1 MGRLDKLKRQAINEA
16 NIRVLGEQEEIDPYA
31 NKIYDPINDEW
42 VSKEE
47 DTELVGNSDNEEDYD
62 KEEWKN
68 RLHQR
73 LWAAIEDID
82 DDRETE
88 AAIKLNNEDVID
100 VLLSIV
106 NSLDDID
113 DYDDDDI
120 DDDGD
125 GPTTPWE
132 AIKYGLT
139 PKIKINDKKI
149 N

>member
-1 MGRLDKLKRQAINEA
+1 MKRIKLKESDIKRMVKRTLI
-16 NIRVLGEQEEIDPYA
+16 EQ
-31 NKIYDPINDEW
+31 
-42 VSKEE
+42 
-47 DTELVGNSDNEEDYD
+47 DN
-62 KEEWKN
+62 KEEWKD

-73 LWAAIEDID
+73 IWQTIEDID

-88 AAIKLNNEDVID
+88 ASIKLSNEDVID

>member
-1 MGRLDKLKRQAINEA
+1 MKRIKLKE
-16 NIRVLGEQEEIDPYA
+16 
-31 NKIYDPINDEW
+31 
-42 VSKEE
+42 
-47 DTELVGNSDNEEDYD
+47 SDI
-62 KEEWKN
+62 KRMVKRIW
-68 RLHQR
+68 QT
-73 LWAAIEDID
+73 IEDID

-88 AAIKLNNEDVID
+88 ASIKLSNEDVID